1 MRQRS
6 PFAFFVRS
14 EFFELLL
21 VLCCCSCCCCCGTL
35 PERASPD
42 VIFRSRLQPDTGEE
56 EVLDYEDMVTKCVER
71 HVGDN
76 GKWRSGMRNQDTT
89 PQGNERRSKIQSFE
103 ELCSESLGS
112 GTLGRAQG
120 SELMSRT
127 CKRKRLDRT
136 TPSTELD
143 GCPLRGKSW
152 TARHEGFILQRAV
165 LGSLPDGGAVH
176 EASNMVSRG
185 PLAVDAQD
193 ADAQSSHWQIERAE
207 LRQLLGEVLQQEF
220 RELSAKLMKETLPEE
235 FRRLAATCF
244 ADGPGSPGTAAG
256 TFRAFAAGTAS
267 GTSGA
272 SAGGPECAALPCSLT
287 SLIEAHCAQPDA
299 SLHSP
304 RPSLSMRLAPKLS
317 ARRNISGQMIPAGF
331 RPSARRLVKT
341 AFFDYC
347 ISGVLVLNAV
357 SIGVQ
362 AEYQARLGSA
372 PESSA
377 YFQYIEGVFGF
388 IFALELVLRIYVSGV
403 KNFFFD
409 NSWLA
414 HLFDV
419 VLVVLQILDSL
430 ISLTVSNEAGLGN
443 LGVLRVLRLFR
454 VARMVRLVRLV
465 PELRSMVFLIGA
477 SLRTFV
483 WAAVLMLLIMYCLAV
498 YFTIIA
504 SGAEVSD
511 SEAHL
516 VKLYWGSIGGSV
528 LSLLMAVAGGAD
540 WHQFLLVFGQGSWL
554 YIINSFL
561 LSIYVGFAILVMLN
575 LVTGVLAEGA
585 QNIIRSDKETALV
598 RMAAQIFMTAG
609 QDSDS
614 EMTKKEFEKL
624 SCSPAMNKYCHEVGM
639 TLDEAL
645 DLAELRLWSKD
656 KSQDTLG
663 AIRSLHVIVSQL
675 AYNQT
680 LLFASAGQASEH
692 PPEKALH
699 IEEVSLAQRAS
710 CLPLRRIDF
719 EATATRQD
727 VSQRATKQNSTG
739 PSEIEHVNVSRRLE
753 RVQELSQCA
762 VGRLHRAGLLANA
775 TQTAMR
781 NFAVELAALEMQREM
796 QKEKKLRALL
806 RLFPILGR
814 LAVTGTLI
822 ASAMAAAAFVEV
834 AELNTSWVEVN
845 AFKTLKEAG
854 GTPFSALGF
863 VIECQPSDYRPGETK
878 EEIASKL
885 ETLFGLRIT
894 AEALQVGGAQ
904 SGGSLAVEVDS
915 EAKSSHWQIE
925 RAELRQLLGEVL
937 QQEFRELSAKLIKE
951 TLPEEFRRLAATCF
965 NADGPACSPGGCRG
979 KCGALRAS
987 GGPNADLPYT
997 FSTLIT
1003 QEPDASLGSDPDW
1016 DSMRLDTTPSEA
1028 ISLGHSA
1035 DDLWRDD
1042 VSNAPSLL
1050 AHELVLQSSE
1060 AKRQEALSVQTRSK
1074 GKKTTLDA
1082 SLQKHLDAVH
1092 KPDKIQDKGFRR
1104 LARRMV
1110 KAACFDYCISLV
1122 LVLNAVSIGVQ
1133 AERQATLGST
1143 PEGNAYFQAIE
1154 GSFGVIFAIELGLRV
1169 YVNGFKH
1176 FFFGKAMCEHLFDF
1190 VLVFLQLVDIIVAL
1204 SISSEA
1210 GFNSLGF
1217 LRILRLFR
1225 LARMVRLVR
1234 LVPEL
1239 RSMVYLISA
1248 SLSAFVWAAV
1258 LMLLIMYCLAV
1269 YFTIVASEADV
1280 SDSEEHF
1287 AQLYWG
1293 SIGGSVLSLFMAVAG
1308 GADWHQFLLVFGQGS
1323 SLYIINSFLLSIYVG
1338 FAILVM
1344 LNLVT
1349 GVLVEGAQNIIRS
1362 QKETEL
1368 AQMSAEI
1375 FVKADTNNDSEM
1387 SKDEFDKLMCTPSM
1401 DTYCHAI
1408 GMTLDEAANL
1418 FEFLDRD
1425 DSGSISIAEF
1435 VQGCLR
1441 LRGPAKALD
1450 LAELRLWSKDNSQ
1463 DTLKSIKSLHAIV
1476 SQLAYNQAL
1485 LFRSAS
1491 SESSLGMDLHIEEH
1505 RRAGVLV

>member
-1 MRQRS
+1 
-6 PFAFFVRS
+6 
-14 EFFELLL
+14 
-21 VLCCCSCCCCCGTL
+21 
-35 PERASPD
+35 
-42 VIFRSRLQPDTGEE
+42 
-56 EVLDYEDMVTKCVER
+56 
-71 HVGDN
+71 
-76 GKWRSGMRNQDTT
+76 
-89 PQGNERRSKIQSFE
+89 
-103 ELCSESLGS
+103 
-112 GTLGRAQG
+112 
-120 SELMSRT
+120 
-127 CKRKRLDRT
+127 
-136 TPSTELD
+136 
-143 GCPLRGKSW
+143 
-152 TARHEGFILQRAV
+152 
-165 LGSLPDGGAVH
+165 
-176 EASNMVSRG
+176 
-185 PLAVDAQD
+185 
-193 ADAQSSHWQIERAE
+193 
-207 LRQLLGEVLQQEF
+207 
-220 RELSAKLMKETLPEE
+220 
-235 FRRLAATCF
+235 
-244 ADGPGSPGTAAG
+244 
-256 TFRAFAAGTAS
+256 
-267 GTSGA
+267 
-272 SAGGPECAALPCSLT
+272 
-287 SLIEAHCAQPDA
+287 
-299 SLHSP
+299 
-304 RPSLSMRLAPKLS
+304 
-317 ARRNISGQMIPAGF
+317 
-331 RPSARRLVKT
+331 
-341 AFFDYC
+341 
-347 ISGVLVLNAV
+347 
-357 SIGVQ
+357 
-362 AEYQARLGSA
+362 
-372 PESSA
+372 
-377 YFQYIEGVFGF
+377 
-388 IFALELVLRIYVSGV
+388 
-403 KNFFFD
+403 
-409 NSWLA
+409 
-414 HLFDV
+414 
-419 VLVVLQILDSL
+419 
-430 ISLTVSNEAGLGN
+430 
-443 LGVLRVLRLFR
+443 
-454 VARMVRLVRLV
+454 
-465 PELRSMVFLIGA
+465 
-477 SLRTFV
+477 
-483 WAAVLMLLIMYCLAV
+483 
-498 YFTIIA
+498 
-504 SGAEVSD
+504 
-511 SEAHL
+511 
-516 VKLYWGSIGGSV
+516 
-528 LSLLMAVAGGAD
+528 MAV
-540 WHQFLLVFGQGSWL
+540 
-554 YIINSFL
+554 
-561 LSIYVGFAILVMLN
+561 
-575 LVTGVLAEGA
+575 
-585 QNIIRSDKETALV
+585 
-598 RMAAQIFMTAG
+598 
-609 QDSDS
+609 
-614 EMTKKEFEKL
+614 
-624 SCSPAMNKYCHEVGM
+624 
-639 TLDEAL
+639 
-645 DLAELRLWSKD
+645 
-656 KSQDTLG
+656 
-663 AIRSLHVIVSQL
+663 
-675 AYNQT
+675 
-680 LLFASAGQASEH
+680 
-692 PPEKALH
+692 
-699 IEEVSLAQRAS
+699 
-710 CLPLRRIDF
+710 
-719 EATATRQD
+719 
-727 VSQRATKQNSTG
+727 
-739 PSEIEHVNVSRRLE
+739 
-753 RVQELSQCA
+753 
-762 VGRLHRAGLLANA
+762 
-775 TQTAMR
+775 
-781 NFAVELAALEMQREM
+781 
-796 QKEKKLRALL
+796 
-806 RLFPILGR
+806 
-814 LAVTGTLI
+814 
-822 ASAMAAAAFVEV
+822 
-834 AELNTSWVEVN
+834 
-845 AFKTLKEAG
+845 
-854 GTPFSALGF
+854 
-863 VIECQPSDYRPGETK
+863 
-878 EEIASKL
+878 
-885 ETLFGLRIT
+885 
-894 AEALQVGGAQ
+894 

-965 NADGPACSPGGCRG
+965 NADGPACSPGGTSAGCRG

-1190 VLVFLQLVDIIVAL
+1190 VLVFLQLVDIIVTL